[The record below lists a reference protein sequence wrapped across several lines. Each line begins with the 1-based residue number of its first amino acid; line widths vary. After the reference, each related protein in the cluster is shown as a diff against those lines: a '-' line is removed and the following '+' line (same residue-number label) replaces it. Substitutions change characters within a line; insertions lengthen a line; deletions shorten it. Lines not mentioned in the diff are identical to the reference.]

1 MLTAVIFAAAIILGP
16 VIVVLGALTLLGAA
30 VATMADSVPDGL
42 VRPNP
47 S

>member
-1 MLTAVIFAAAIILGP
+1 MLSAVIFAAAIVLGP
-16 VIVVLGALTLLGAA
+16 VLLVLGALALLGAA
-30 VATMADSVPDGL
+30 VATMADGVPGGL

>member
-16 VIVVLGALTLLGAA
+16 VILVLGALALLGAA
-30 VATMADSVPDGL
+30 VAAMADGVSGGL

>member
-1 MLTAVIFAAAIILGP
+1 MLTAVIFAAAIVLGP
-16 VIVVLGALTLLGAA
+16 VILVLGVLALLGAI
-30 VATMADSVPDGL
+30 VATMADGVPGGL

>member
-1 MLTAVIFAAAIILGP
+1 MLTAVIFAAAIVVGP
-16 VIVVLGALTLLGAA
+16 VVLVLGALALLGAV
-30 VATMADSVPDGL
+30 VATMADGVPGGL

>member
-1 MLTAVIFAAAIILGP
+1 MLTAVIFAAAIVLGP
-16 VIVVLGALTLLGAA
+16 VVLVLGALALLGAV
-30 VATMADSVPDGL
+30 VATMADGVPGGL